1 MILFIHMKNII
12 LVGAGAVVIVGGI
25 YLATRDRTVQNDEIG
40 LPPEVQ
46 EQQIEMAGE
55 ARPDE
60 DVYDVETT
68 FEHVAP
74 GEYSEIYVRFKST
87 PNIPVSVVLNG
98 IDGKQQEIIG
108 VTSDENGEG
117 HVTFRITQFG
127 NYMTGVKTAKF
138 TSWTP
143 ITVK

>member
-1 MILFIHMKNII
+1 MKNLI
-12 LVGAGAVVIVGGI
+12 LVGTGAAVIVGGI
-25 YLATRDRTVQNDEIG
+25 YLATRDWSSQNDEIG
-40 LPPEVQ
+40 FPPEVQ
-46 EQQIEMAGE
+46 EQQIEMTGE

-60 DVYDVETT
+60 DIYDVETT
-68 FEHVAP
+68 YKHVAP

-87 PNIPVSVVLNG
+87 PNIPMSVVLKG
-98 IDGKQQEIIG
+98 IDGKEQETIG

-127 NYMTGVKTAKF
+127 NYTAGVKTAKY
-138 TSWTP
+138 TSWIP